1 MEQEKKKLNGMVK
14 EFLTYDNQ
22 IAQTEKILKKY
33 RDNLKVA
40 KENREKLKKTI
51 YNQMKILDTEE
62 LALGEI
68 EGRIEFFISKKRDPL
83 NKEWIQER
91 CLKFFNGDKT
101 KADNLYEFIYNP
113 ENRNIN
119 EKRTIKRLRPRKKK
133 D

>member
-1 MEQEKKKLNGMVK
+1 MEQEKKKLSDMVK

-22 IAQTEKILKKY
+22 IAQTEKILKTY
-33 RDNLKVA
+33 RNNLKES

-62 LALGEI
+62 LSLGET

-91 CLKFFNGDKT
+91 CLKYFKGDKM
-101 KADNLYEFIYNP
+101 KANELYDFIYNP
-113 ENRNIN
+113 ENRNVN

-133 D
+133 N

>member
-62 LALGEI
+62 LSLGEI
-68 EGRIEFFISKKRDPL
+68 EGRTPQGSPTFGQAYEMVVRSRSTRPGIRL
-83 NKEWIQER
+83 TAG
-91 CLKFFNGDKT
+91 KFTD
-101 KADNLYEFIYNP
+101 L
-113 ENRNIN
+113 
-119 EKRTIKRLRPRKKK
+119 
-133 D
+133 

>member
-1 MEQEKKKLNGMVK
+1 MEQEKKKLSDMVK

-22 IAQTEKILKKY
+22 IAQTEKILKTY
-33 RDNLKVA
+33 RNNLKEA

-62 LALGEI
+62 LSLGET

-91 CLKFFNGDKT
+91 CLKYFKGDKM
-101 KADNLYEFIYNP
+101 KANELYDFIYNP
-113 ENRNIN
+113 ENRNVN

-133 D
+133 N

>member
-1 MEQEKKKLNGMVK
+1 MEQEKKVLNDMVK
-14 EFLTYDNQ
+14 EFLNYDNQ
-22 IAQTEKILKKY
+22 IAQTEKILKQY
-33 RDNLKVA
+33 RDNLKIA

-68 EGRIEFFISKKRDPL
+68 EGRIEFFISKKREPL

-101 KADNLYEFIYNP
+101 QSDNIYEFIYNP
-113 ENRNIN
+113 ENRKIN